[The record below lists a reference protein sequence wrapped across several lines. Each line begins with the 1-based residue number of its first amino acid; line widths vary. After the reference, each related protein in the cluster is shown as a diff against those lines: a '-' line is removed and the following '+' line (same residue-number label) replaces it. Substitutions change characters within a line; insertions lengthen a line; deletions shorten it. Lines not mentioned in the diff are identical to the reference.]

1 MDDAAIQNLID
12 QARLGDD
19 AAWKRLF
26 VICQPA
32 LLNQA
37 QRLLGP
43 TWHAV
48 SPQDLVQTTWAS
60 AAQRIGS
67 YRGAG
72 FQAWLSAI
80 MRNAHRNLVRDPRRR
95 MDQKRLPGPAHAPG
109 DSTVQPGIEPTA
121 VDSTVLS
128 AIVAE
133 ESAQLVRQALAAL
146 DEEQR
151 QVLQLWMDEKLSFE
165 AIAARLGWTAR
176 VVASRFHDGIGELRQ
191 KLQELRP

>member
-1 MDDAAIQNLID
+1 MTDDPAIQNLIE
-12 QARLGDD
+12 QAKRGDD

-26 VICQPA
+26 AICQPA

-48 SPQDLVQTTWAS
+48 SPQDLVQITWTS

-80 MRNAHRNLVRDPRRR
+80 MRNAHLNLVRDPRRR
-95 MDQKRLPGPAHAPG
+95 MEQKRLATPVAAPG
-109 DSTVQPGIEPTA
+109 DFLQPGLEPTA
-121 VDSTVLS
+121 EDSTVLS
-128 AIVAE
+128 RIMAE
-133 ESAQLVRQALAAL
+133 ESALLVRQALAAL
-146 DEEQR
+146 DSEQR

-165 AIAARLGWTAR
+165 AIAARLDWTAR
-176 VVASRFHDGIGELRQ
+176 VVAARFHEGIGELRK

>member
-1 MDDAAIQNLID
+1 MDDPAIQNLIE
-12 QARLGDD
+12 QAKRGDH

-26 VICQPA
+26 AICQPT

-48 SPQDLVQTTWAS
+48 SPQDLVQITWTN
-60 AAQRIGS
+60 AAQRIAS

-80 MRNAHRNLVRDPRRR
+80 MRNAHLNLVRDPRRR
-95 MDQKRLPGPAHAPG
+95 MEQKRLPLPVAGPN

-121 VDSTVLS
+121 EDSTALS
-128 AIVAE
+128 AIQAA
-133 ESAQLVRQALAAL
+133 ESALLVRQALAAL
-146 DEEQR
+146 DADQR

-176 VVASRFHDGIGELRQ
+176 VVAARFHDGIGELRI